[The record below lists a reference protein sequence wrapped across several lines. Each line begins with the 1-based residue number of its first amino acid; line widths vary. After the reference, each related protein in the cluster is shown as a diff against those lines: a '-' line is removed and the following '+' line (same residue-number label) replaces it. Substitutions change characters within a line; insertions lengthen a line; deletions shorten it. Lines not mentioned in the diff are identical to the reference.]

1 MNRLRT
7 VLTNR
12 IELTLKMREKWGKN
26 KRRIDVL

>member
-7 VLTNR
+7 VLTNK
-12 IELTLKMREKWGKN
+12 IELTLKMREKWRKN